1 MIKGKQ
7 SIEFENTPYVIG
19 YACTAG
25 KKEGE
30 APCPAHPLGKRAFL
44 QSSAWKLYR
53 YNK

>member
-25 KKEGE
+25 KRKARVRLE
-30 APCPAHPLGKRAFL
+30 AI
-44 QSSAWKLYR
+44 
-53 YNK
+53 